1 MYTSTHED
9 ALYESGD
16 KMVRIDKNSSR
27 AYYEQLVLGIKE
39 DILHGILQPG
49 DKIPSVREMAKQ
61 LLMNPNTI
69 SKAYKVLENERV
81 LVTVKGKGTFVRAI
95 EESPRD
101 ELRVQELKQTLNELI
116 IEARHLQISQEELI
130 HWVKESEE
138 SLGGSSS

>member
-1 MYTSTHED
+1 MYTSTHKD
-9 ALYESGD
+9 TLHESGD

>member
-1 MYTSTHED
+1 MYASTHED

>member
-138 SLGGSSS
+138 SLGGSSF